1 MFDQSLTLFIAL
13 LSIFLILFQ
22 ALDTDTDT
30 HIETYNIHMS
40 RNHFQFGRLDET
52 GLAKITS
59 KHFNNLIQSNNMRA
73 TSFFTYLYTISGF
86 IYNAI
91 KKLDG

>member
-1 MFDQSLTLFIAL
+1 MFDHSLTLFIAL
-13 LSIFLILFQ
+13 LILFQ

-30 HIETYNIHMS
+30 HIDTYNIHMS

-59 KHFNNLIQSNNMRA
+59 KNFNNLIQSNNMRA
-73 TSFFTYLYTISGF
+73 ASFLLICIQYNFWLYI
-86 IYNAI
+86 
-91 KKLDG
+91 